1 MLEKKT
7 QTSEYYKKLYDLKS
21 LVEEG
26 GSYSLVIKSNDEV
39 IRSQLKENDLTRPA
53 MTSIYYMLEG
63 KQTSAFH
70 ILKSDEIWHYYDG
83 DSSVNIYEIDLHGVL
98 TTTLLGSPVRYQGAV
113 FQNLVQRGN
122 YFAAELNNIYG
133 FALMGCTFAPGFSNE
148 DFSIAQAD
156 LILRYPQHK
165 ELIAR
170 LFSKDL
176 L

>member
-113 FQNLVQRGN
+113 FQHNVKRGQW
-122 YFAAELNNIYG
+122 FAAELSNKNG
-133 FALMGCTFAPGFSNE
+133 FALMGCTVAPGFEYE
-148 DFSIAQAD
+148 DYALAD
-156 LILRYPQHK
+156 TSLLDVYPHHK
-165 ELIAR
+165 ELIKR
-170 LFSKDL
+170 LLIKQ
-176 L
+176 